1 MWSILALVSAFFSAG
16 AAIGEKKVLQKEDAI
31 SFSLVLGGLNLILSI
46 PFIFYIRSQ
55 DLQST
60 TLIILFVKSFMGA
73 LSFICVME
81 ALKRLDISATLPLM
95 VLTPGFVAIIAW
107 LFLGE
112 SLTLRQTSGLVIL
125 LVGTWALQSQLTFR
139 WNVVRRETLKHS
151 GYYFIGIALILFTL
165 TSIMDKI
172 LVGNYK
178 MSPEGFTLFQHLFL
192 FINLGVFTLIYYRK
206 KSLSTL
212 ASTVK
217 QSIILIL
224 IISFLTIGY
233 RYTQILAVK
242 GGPVALV
249 IALKR
254 LSVLLA
260 AGVGGKLFMDKNLVQ
275 HLTAALLMV
284 AGALIIVLK

>member
-1 MWSILALVSAFFSAG
+1 MWTTLALISALFSAG
-16 AAIGEKKVLQKEDAI
+16 AAIGEKKALQKEDSL
-31 SFSLVLGGLNLILSI
+31 SFSMVLGLFNLILSI

-55 DLQST
+55 DLQSM

-73 LSFICVME
+73 LSFVCVME
-81 ALKRLDISATLPLM
+81 ALKQLDISATLPLM

-112 SLTLRQTSGLVIL
+112 SLTVRQITGLIIL
-125 LVGTWALQSQLTFR
+125 LTGTWALQSQLTFK
-139 WNVVRRETLKHS
+139 WNIIQRETRHHS
-151 GYYFIGIALILFTL
+151 GYYFIGVALILFTL
-165 TSIMDKI
+165 TSIIDKV
-172 LVGNYK
+172 LVGKYN
-178 MSPEGFTLFQHLFL
+178 MSPEGFIIFQHLFL
-192 FINLGVFTLIYYRK
+192 FINLGIITFIYYRK
-206 KSLSTL
+206 KSISVLSL
-212 ASTVK
+212 TVK
-217 QSIILIL
+217 QTLYLIL

-260 AGVGGKLFMDKNLVQ
+260 AGVGGKIFKDKNLMQ
-275 HLTAALLMV
+275 HLIAALMMV
-284 AGALIIVLK
+284 TGTLIIVIK